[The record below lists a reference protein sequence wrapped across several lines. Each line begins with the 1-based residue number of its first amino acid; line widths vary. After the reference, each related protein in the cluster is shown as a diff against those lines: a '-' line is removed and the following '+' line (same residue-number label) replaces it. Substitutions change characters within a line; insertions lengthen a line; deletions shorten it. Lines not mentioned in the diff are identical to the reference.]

1 MLLSSRKYS
10 FSGSHSLFTY
20 AGFPFSETSFHC
32 CYCWCTLL
40 SSLSTTTALY
50 VCVCGVGVF
59 SEGNINIS
67 NQPLTHPLT
76 ICLCVY
82 ATLCFQC
89 LTCEL
94 FCRVFHVRVCMCA
107 CSIVCLFIF
116 PVRTNRCCIT
126 GGLGGPDYQ
135 LLLM

>member
-40 SSLSTTTALY
+40 SYLSTTTALY

-94 FCRVFHVRVCMCA
+94 FCRVFPCA
-107 CSIVCLFIF
+107 CVRLSVCLFF
-116 PVRTNRCCIT
+116 QCVRT
-126 GGLGGPDYQ
+126 DVA
-135 LLLM
+135 LLAD